1 VSNREKSP
9 HILNPSS
16 NLLGIGFILL
26 ASLKVMKIAEK
37 TFIDEVTTLA
47 IILLMGSCILSFI
60 SIRTNNHRSQF
71 YENIAEIV
79 FMIGLSLLFITT
91 ILFSFNVIK

>member
-9 HILNPSS
+9 HILNASS
-16 NLLGIGFILL
+16 NLLGICFILL

-60 SIRTNNHRSQF
+60 SIRTNNQRSQF
-71 YENIAEIV
+71 YENIADIV

-91 ILFSFNVIK
+91 ILYSFNVIK

>member
-1 VSNREKSP
+1 MSNREKSP
-9 HILNPSS
+9 HILNASS
-16 NLLGIGFILL
+16 NLLGICFILL

-47 IILLMGSCILSFI
+47 IILFMGSCILSFI
-60 SIRTNNHRSQF
+60 SIRTNSSRSQF
-71 YENIAEIV
+71 YENLADIV

-91 ILFSFNVIK
+91 LLYSFNVIK